1 MIKGGIGLAL
11 SKPKILTSDRNGA
24 IYSVGIF
31 EQCNKSIG
39 ESSED
44 CYKVVSTSYKK
55 LIECC
60 ISFFFFNRDALRYI
74 FNNNNVYQ
82 ARGISE
88 IEEWRWAGALF
99 IIASILSV
107 FSVGCVAMTFRY
119 GGRWLKFVRISHATR
134 NLLLFGKHFQICSLY
149 LSEQTF

>member
-1 MIKGGIGLAL
+1 MGTSYDVHNDEIRWKWVTKFLFLWAALDIGALGGIGLAL

-44 CYKVVSTSYKK
+44 CYK
-55 LIECC
+55 
-60 ISFFFFNRDALRYI
+60 
-74 FNNNNVYQ
+74 